1 MGNEAL
7 VVVGVIGVAVLI
19 ALVAFA
25 MLLLKTLKAPQPQRN
40 PTIAP
45 EREVELLNRAKAA
58 EGKAHDLELSNADLR
73 HELDAAQ
80 REAAAA
86 QREQQL
92 SFEKELSAKQ
102 STIDNMENDYKVQMG
117 ELERAKDRTIEDLE
131 ARLSEARENKMRLSV
146 KLLGESLEQHCE
158 NSFNQLRATAFR
170 DAEFGKDN
178 EVVEGTKGDYIYRET
193 DEDGVE
199 IISIMFEMKNEAE
212 DSVNKHTND
221 SFLKKLDRDRAKK
234 HCEYAV
240 LVSMLEP
247 DSDYYNSGIVDVS
260 YRYPKMYVIRP
271 QFFIPMITLLRNA
284 ALDSMEARR
293 QLSAMLQS
301 QPDVTGFEDKL
312 DKLKGE
318 VARANDNAQGRCEA
332 AVKEI
337 DATIKKL
344 EKIRED
350 IEKIGK
356 YSDRANQRMDDI
368 TIRRLTHGNPNM
380 REKFAQAREA
390 APAAAEVLAVESV
403 EAEE

>member
-45 EREVELLNRAKAA
+45 EREVELLNRARAA

-102 STIDNMENDYKVQMG
+102 SAIDNMENDYKVQMG
-117 ELERAKDRTIEDLE
+117 ELEKAKDLRIEDLE
-131 ARLSEARENKMRLSV
+131 ARLNEARDNKMRLSV

-212 DSVNKHTND
+212 DSVNKHTNE
-221 SFLKKLDRDRAKK
+221 SFLKKLDRDRVKK

-260 YRYPKMYVIRP
+260 YRYPKM
-271 QFFIPMITLLRNA
+271 
-284 ALDSMEARR
+284 
-293 QLSAMLQS
+293 
-301 QPDVTGFEDKL
+301 
-312 DKLKGE
+312 
-318 VARANDNAQGRCEA
+318 
-332 AVKEI
+332 
-337 DATIKKL
+337 
-344 EKIRED
+344 
-350 IEKIGK
+350 
-356 YSDRANQRMDDI
+356 
-368 TIRRLTHGNPNM
+368 
-380 REKFAQAREA
+380 
-390 APAAAEVLAVESV
+390 
-403 EAEE
+403 